1 LLEALAEVPE
11 FKHFLLKSMTSY
23 PVYAEMLKERANSA
37 KNIGQY
43 YHRLKDAELIGFVLR
58 HTDPLSQHLLAESK
72 ECFRMLQSRLQFALK
87 FNYLLST
94 TSFKEISSYVETQNA
109 LRWQP
114 FSIVQD
120 NVSSSST

>member
-1 LLEALAEVPE
+1 LDALIEVPE
-11 FKHFLLKSMTSY
+11 FKHFLLKSFVTY
-23 PVYAEMLKERANSA
+23 PVYNELLKERAANS

-43 YHRLKDAELIGFVLR
+43 YHHLKDAELVGFILR
-58 HTDPLSQHLLAESK
+58 HTDPLSQHLLTEAK

-94 TSFKEISSYVETQNA
+94 ASFKEIENYVQTQNP

-114 FSIVQD
+114 FHV
-120 NVSSSST
+120 VSHNSSDVSE